1 MTTKEAA
8 SNTIYSLGS
17 KQGGSRQVDGDDGHP
32 GPPGSDR
39 VFFEVDSGESVLVN
53 PFTSDVMPES
63 LSGVRRKRATDLK
76 RGGHAYVATSPELR
90 ANP

>member
-8 SNTIYSLGS
+8 SNTIDCLGAS
-17 KQGGSRQVDGDDGHP
+17 KGGLGKSMLTMAIPDHRKR
-32 GPPGSDR
+32 DR
-39 VFFEVDSGESVLVN
+39 VFFEIDSSESVRAN
-53 PFTSDVMPES
+53 PFAPDVMPES
-63 LSGVRRKRATDLK
+63 LSGVRKQRATYLN